1 MMDIYFLNY
10 ILSHIVLN
18 DGQWSVGFVLDS
30 NNLTS
35 SGDFQQRA
43 LKQLKEEK
51 RDQVEQVEEKKRTS
65 SFIDK
70 VKETKHRHQHWQ
82 QMQQTDQPQKDMELK
97 PQQPEEE
104 WKKSHEV
111 EKECQLQIQNFP
123 EQIKETTV

>member
-97 PQQPEEE
+97 PQQLEEE
-104 WKKSHEV
+104 WKKSQEV
-111 EKECQLQIQNFP
+111 EEECQL
-123 EQIKETTV
+123 